1 MTLDVTYEPAIA
13 SCHLGGQKLR
23 PVGGGGRGASKRME
37 YNFRFSAVLR
47 YSDLIVEGVILTLQ
61 LSATTIVIGLAIG
74 LAVAI
79 MGAAPQLWLRLPAR
93 TYVETIRNTPLL
105 VQLFIVFFGLPT
117 LGIRLNA
124 NEAALIALSIN
135 LGAYS
140 AEIIRAGI
148 ESIHK
153 SQIEAGRALGLTGYQ
168 TFRYVVLF
176 QALKAIYPALASQ
189 FVLLMLTTSIVSAIG
204 ATELFHQAA
213 FIESR
218 TYRSFEAYTL
228 ITLSYLV
235 LTLGFRALFSAIY
248 WLAFVRRPAR

>member
-1 MTLDVTYEPAIA
+1 
-13 SCHLGGQKLR
+13 
-23 PVGGGGRGASKRME
+23 ME

-61 LSATTIVIGLAIG
+61 LSATTIVIGLVVG
-74 LAVAI
+74 LAVAV
-79 MGAAPQLWLRLPAR
+79 MGSAPQRWLRVPAR
-93 TYVETIRNTPLL
+93 VYVEAIRNTPLL

-153 SQIEAGRALGLTGYQ
+153 SQIEAGRALGLTAYQ
-168 TFRYVVLF
+168 TFRHVVLF

-204 ATELFHQAA
+204 ATELFHQAS

-218 TYRSFEAYTL
+218 TYRSFEAYAL

-248 WLAFVRRPAR
+248 WVAFVRRPAR